1 MVMQGDKQMARARK
15 QTKTT
20 KETTPGF
27 AIKINPQTELGLAML
42 IAETEDG
49 HYEPVAVVASVSEAQ
64 EIAKSDFARRL
75 EGVAMGC
82 EDVTCPARYAIW
94 AQGLGGE
101 YKPLREYEIDGTAQN
116 IEW

>member
-1 MVMQGDKQMARARK
+1 MARARK
-15 QTKTT
+15 QT

-49 HYEPVAVVASVSEAQ
+49 HYEPVAVVSSVSEAR
-64 EIAKSDFARRL
+64 EIASSDFARRL
-75 EGVAMGC
+75 KEVGMGC

-101 YKPLREYEIDGTAQN
+101 YKPLREYEIDGTAPQ

>member
-1 MVMQGDKQMARARK
+1 MARARK
-15 QTKTT
+15 QTKQT

-27 AIKINPQTELGLAML
+27 ALKITPQTELGLAML

-75 EGVAMGC
+75 EEVAMGC
-82 EDVTCPARYAIW
+82 EDVNGGIAWTPVDASKPGVQTESKSSRLHSWSPNGVQIA
-94 AQGLGGE
+94 GL
-101 YKPLREYEIDGTAQN
+101 
-116 IEW
+116 